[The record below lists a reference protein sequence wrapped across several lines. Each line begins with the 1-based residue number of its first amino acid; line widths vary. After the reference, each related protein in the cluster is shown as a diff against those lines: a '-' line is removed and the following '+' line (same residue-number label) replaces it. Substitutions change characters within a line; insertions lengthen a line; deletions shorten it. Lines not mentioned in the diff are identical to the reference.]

1 MIERKRKFPIISKNG
16 EITEVL
22 KMSEISLWLENYDY
36 LFSDFDPREY
46 SEKAL
51 SDDFLAELKRASKDK
66 PTGEIDISFLISKSE
81 RDRRIE
87 PIIKKRLNKHF
98 HNHYNFLNNEKNK
111 VIGNGVLFTLAGT
124 LVMVIATFILVRYE
138 SLNFAVRF
146 FTMLSEPGGW
156 FLFWEGLNLSVF
168 EWKNK
173 KPDLDF
179 YKKLIKSKIEFYD
192 Y

>member
-22 KMSEISLWLENYDY
+22 KMSEISMWLENYDY